1 MEKRIYTDNFERFI
15 KESADDFKMIPSKRV
30 WHSIYNDLHPSRK
43 WPSVLMC
50 LLLFTGVLF
59 IGYEN
64 ADSITTLTSEKKT
77 TKNNTPLASLEN
89 KNIQQAISTN
99 TTKEISINK
108 KNTNSTIQPASSV
121 LSSNKV
127 SSSTLSGAESNVNGK
142 KASIT
147 SFYVVTNNPTKNSE
161 LINSKPSVTKANTKQ
176 TNASITKIE
185 ASSESTTIDE
195 FITNELRNNNGV
207 VTTTENNLQNV
218 VAKSPQNE
226 NKINQ
231 LPKKD
236 TKPGAKKDNLNLAVQ
251 EGSKQ
256 KNIKKKNWIKNASM
270 EFYATP
276 SIGYRTMSPGPQYDA
291 NPFSSNTTIP
301 TIGSTNFDAA
311 NPMNHNAA
319 LNIETGFNIAY
330 ATSKRVKLK
339 AGLQLNLTN
348 YGITSNITSHPSPT
362 TLATINPTTQAVEY
376 SSVASYIANNTNAT
390 DKIHNTTYQL
400 SIPLGGYYKVLDKAR
415 FDVFVGG
422 SVQPTYVFGGKP
434 NVISSDRKYYV
445 NESYLLRRFNMNTA
459 AEAYINYKVG
469 DLNFLAGPQFRYQLF
484 STYNKNIAVS
494 EKLYNI
500 GFKVGVS
507 KSF

>member
-1 MEKRIYTDNFERFI
+1 MEKRIYTNNFERFI

-50 LLLFTGVLF
+50 LILFTGVLF

-64 ADSITTLTSEKKT
+64 TDPTTSLTSEKKT
-77 TKNNTPLASLEN
+77 KKNNTPLASLEN

-99 TTKEISINK
+99 TTKEVSINK
-108 KNTNSTIQPASSV
+108 KNTNSTIQPASS
-121 LSSNKV
+121 LTTSNKV
-127 SSSTLSGAESNVNGK
+127 SSSTLSGAESNVNSK

-161 LINSKPSVTKANTKQ
+161 VLNSKPSVTKVNTKQ

-185 ASSESTTIDE
+185 ASSENTTIDE
-195 FITNELRNNNGV
+195 FITNELKNNNGV
-207 VTTTENNLQNV
+207 VTTTKNMFQSV
-218 VAKSPQNE
+218 VTKSPQNE
-226 NKINQ
+226 NKIRQ
-231 LPKKD
+231 QS
-236 TKPGAKKDNLNLAVQ
+236 KKDNLNLALQ
-251 EGSKQ
+251 EASKQ
-256 KNIKKKNWIKNASM
+256 KNAKKKNWMKNASM

-291 NPFSSNTTIP
+291 NPFLANTTIP
-301 TIGSTNFDAA
+301 TIGATNFDAA
-311 NPMNHNAA
+311 NPMKHNAA

-376 SSVASYIANNTNAT
+376 SSVASYIANNTNAI

-484 STYNKNIAVS
+484 STYNKNIAVT

>member
-1 MEKRIYTDNFERFI
+1 MEKRIYINNFERFI

-50 LLLFTGVLF
+50 LILFTGVLF

-64 ADSITTLTSEKKT
+64 TDPTTSLTSEKKT

-99 TTKEISINK
+99 TTKEVSINK
-108 KNTNSTIQPASSV
+108 KNTNSTIQPASS
-121 LSSNKV
+121 LTTSNKV
-127 SSSTLSGAESNVNGK
+127 SSSTLSGAESNVNSK

-161 LINSKPSVTKANTKQ
+161 VLNSKPSVTKVNTKQ

-185 ASSESTTIDE
+185 ASSENTTIDE
-195 FITNELRNNNGV
+195 FITNELKNNNGV
-207 VTTTENNLQNV
+207 VTTTKNMFQSV
-218 VAKSPQNE
+218 VTKSPQNE
-226 NKINQ
+226 NKIRQ
-231 LPKKD
+231 QS
-236 TKPGAKKDNLNLAVQ
+236 KKDNLNLALQ
-251 EGSKQ
+251 EASKQ
-256 KNIKKKNWIKNASM
+256 KNAKKKNWMKNASM

-291 NPFSSNTTIP
+291 NPFLANTTIP
-301 TIGSTNFDAA
+301 TIGATNFDAA
-311 NPMNHNAA
+311 NPMKHNAA

-376 SSVASYIANNTNAT
+376 SSVASYIANNTNAI

-484 STYNKNIAVS
+484 STYNKNIAVT

>member
-1 MEKRIYTDNFERFI
+1 MEKRIYTNNFERFI

-50 LLLFTGVLF
+50 LILFTGVLF

-64 ADSITTLTSEKKT
+64 TDLTTSLTSEKKT
-77 TKNNTPLASLEN
+77 KKNNTPLASLEN

-99 TTKEISINK
+99 TTKEVSINK
-108 KNTNSTIQPASSV
+108 KNTNSTIQPASS
-121 LSSNKV
+121 LTTSNKV
-127 SSSTLSGAESNVNGK
+127 SSSTLSGAESNVNSK

-161 LINSKPSVTKANTKQ
+161 VLNSKPSVTKVNTKQ

-185 ASSESTTIDE
+185 ASSENTTIDE
-195 FITNELRNNNGV
+195 FITNELKNNNGV
-207 VTTTENNLQNV
+207 VTTTKNMFQSV
-218 VAKSPQNE
+218 VTKSPQNE
-226 NKINQ
+226 NKIRQ
-231 LPKKD
+231 QS
-236 TKPGAKKDNLNLAVQ
+236 KKDNLNLAVQ
-251 EGSKQ
+251 EASKQ
-256 KNIKKKNWIKNASM
+256 KNAKKKNWMKNASM

-291 NPFSSNTTIP
+291 NPFLANTTIP
-301 TIGSTNFDAA
+301 TIGATNFDAA
-311 NPMNHNAA
+311 NPMKHNTA

-376 SSVASYIANNTNAT
+376 SSVASYIANNTNAI

-415 FDVFVGG
+415 FDLFVGG